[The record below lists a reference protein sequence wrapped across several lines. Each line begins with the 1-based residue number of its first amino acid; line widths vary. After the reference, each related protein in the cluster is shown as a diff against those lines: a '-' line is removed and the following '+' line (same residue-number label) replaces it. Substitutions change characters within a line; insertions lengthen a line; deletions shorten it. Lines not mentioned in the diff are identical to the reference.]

1 MPDTVSTT
9 LRRLVFDRANGCCEY
24 CLLAQ
29 NVAAHKHEPDHIIP
43 RQHDGETTS
52 DNLALAC
59 ARCNRYKGYNIGSYD
74 PETGEL
80 VAFYNPR
87 RQKWSDHFR
96 LVENIITPLT
106 PNGRVTAKMLHFND
120 VDRIE
125 ERERLIAV
133 NLYP

>member
-29 NVAAHKHEPDHIIP
+29 NVAAYKHEPDHIIP

-87 RQKWSDHFR
+87 RQKWSDHFQ
-96 LVENIITPLT
+96 LVESIITLLT
-106 PNGRVTAKMLHFND
+106 PDGRVTAKMLHFND
-120 VDRIE
+120 LDRIE